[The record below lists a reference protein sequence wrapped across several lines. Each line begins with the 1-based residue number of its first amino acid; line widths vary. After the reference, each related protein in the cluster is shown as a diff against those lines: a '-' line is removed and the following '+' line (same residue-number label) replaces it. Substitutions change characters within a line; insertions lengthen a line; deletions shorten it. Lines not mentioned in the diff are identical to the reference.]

1 MFKEDGTSYLSK
13 VEIKEELKVQGQI
26 VSSNPSI
33 NPTGLTNIT
42 ATDLQSLVEE
52 IDPLLGD
59 GGSESQINGKYTT
72 QTNNDQSEVMIS
84 NNLTLPS
91 GWNEIKA
98 DVHYNLTGSSGN
110 VTLKLVSAGLVGGSD
125 NTQRVFSSVATGR
138 HNVSAIFYVNNETGS
153 SSTIRLAMQS
163 SAGIITDSKSMF
175 TVKALSVAPSI
186 AYESLDSG
194 GL

>member
-1 MFKEDGTSYLSK
+1 MGHPEPKIIQEPPVTVNVNVTYNGATKFTDAVDMGEVPEGEY
-13 VEIKEELKVQGQI
+13 
-26 VSSNPSI
+26 
-33 NPTGLTNIT
+33 T
-42 ATDLQSLVEE
+42 APPDAGS
-52 IDPLLGD
+52 
-59 GGSESQINGKYTT
+59 GGSSESQINGKYTT
-72 QTNNDQSEVMIS
+72 QTNNDQSDVMIS
-84 NNLTLPS
+84 NNLTLPN

-125 NTQRVFSSVATGR
+125 NTQRVYSSVTTGR

-153 SSTIRLAMQS
+153 ASTVRLAMNS

-186 AYESLDSG
+186 VYEPLDSG